1 MQLHQL
7 KRKTPRKKSIQVGRG
22 GTRGKTAG
30 RGMKGQR
37 AHGGHGIRPEIRDT
51 IKKIPK
57 IRGRGKNI
65 NTSRKAN
72 ARAVNISAIDENFE
86 AGAVI
91 TPRTLLEKEL
101 VRRDGGKLPI
111 VKILAVGETKK
122 AFSIENC
129 KVSEPARV
137 KIEAAGGTI
146 RQAVKAAEV
155 VEDKK

>member
-30 RGMKGQR
+30 RGTKGQR
-37 AHGGHGIRPEIRDT
+37 AHGGHGIRPDMRDT

-65 NTSRKAN
+65 NTSRGKVP
-72 ARAVNISAIDENFE
+72 ARVVNIKSVDENFE
-86 AGAVI
+86 AGAII
-91 TPRTLLEKEL
+91 TPRALLEKNL

-111 VKILAVGETKK
+111 VKILAVGDTKK
-122 AFSIENC
+122 GFAFEGC
-129 KVSEPARV
+129 KVSLPAKA
-137 KIEAAGGTI
+137 KIEAAGGS
-146 RQAVKAAEV
+146 VK
-155 VEDKK
+155 

>member
-30 RGMKGQR
+30 RGTKGQR
-37 AHGGHGIRPEIRDT
+37 AHGGHGIRPDMRDT

-57 IRGRGKNI
+57 IRGRGKNL
-65 NTSRKAN
+65 NTARGKIP
-72 ARAVNISAIDENFE
+72 ARAVNIKSIDELFE

-91 TPRTLLEKEL
+91 TPRALLEKNL

-122 AFSIENC
+122 SFAIEGC
-129 KVSEPARV
+129 KVSTPAKA
-137 KIEAAGGTI
+137 KIEAAGGS
-146 RQAVKAAEV
+146 VK
-155 VEDKK
+155 